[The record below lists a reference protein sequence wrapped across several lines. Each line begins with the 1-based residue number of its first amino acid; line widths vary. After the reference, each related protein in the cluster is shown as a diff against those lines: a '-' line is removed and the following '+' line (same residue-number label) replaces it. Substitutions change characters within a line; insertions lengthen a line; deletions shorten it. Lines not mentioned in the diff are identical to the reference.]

1 MIAHVYVRDYVG
13 LLSGEGFE
21 ASSFC
26 PLTELLKRRKKMDK
40 GEKVT
45 IIRKMQKRQK
55 MWDRGLK
62 MRQKGQRRLGQKGKK
77 RQKGQEKTTK
87 ES

>member
-1 MIAHVYVRDYVG
+1 
-13 LLSGEGFE
+13 
-21 ASSFC
+21 
-26 PLTELLKRRKKMDK
+26 MDK